1 MLTFPIRLIFLIKN
15 RRRVR
20 VWFSGEVLVLKC
32 KAKGSSPSK
41 KGKKSVAFKTVMV
54 VHNHGPSI
62 LQIYLETTW
71 KSTLEHAVR
80 FHRELEA
87 NLSTA

>member
-1 MLTFPIRLIFLIKN
+1 M
-15 RRRVR
+15 
-20 VWFSGEVLVLKC
+20 WFSGEVLVLKC
-32 KAKGSSPSK
+32 KAKGSSPSTERK
-41 KGKKSVAFKTVMV
+41 KKKSVAFKTVMV
-54 VHNHGPSI
+54 VHNHSPSI